1 MPFAVGRPSRA
12 EVCGVQISRI
22 RIENFRCIKFLDMPL
37 DDEQVFIGQNNSG
50 KTAILDAI
58 RIALTRR
65 WGQRGTGFTEY
76 DVHLDND
83 QDDPKQSPGIAIE
96 VTVAEKVQGEWPE
109 EVPQALSHIVQ
120 SDPST
125 GRMYVTLRVTYR
137 WDESSVMFQTEWQFL
152 NAARQPLVG
161 SSARRINLER
171 FWQFIPMFYLGALRD
186 ADDEFSSR
194 SQFWGK
200 LLKAIV
206 VPANVEDQI
215 QKVLDSL
222 NTDILNADP
231 RLEDIAGILSGVT
244 EVAARDRRGAVEL
257 RLVPLKSW
265 DLLSKAQ
272 IVLRNEPKWPWLP
285 LQNHGQGVQSLSV
298 IFLFEA
304 FVSFL
309 LADTYADGTSP
320 ILALEEPETH
330 LHPQAA
336 RTLWQH
342 VDELPGQKFI
352 STHSP
357 YFVQYVPFRHVRVV
371 RLTARGTEVHWLR
384 SSFARYVPNA
394 AGLDQAVQESD
405 GLLQYD
411 KALEQLTGNGVID
424 EGTYRKLLRCFAD
437 QRDVHQTLRE
447 LRDESSTYISD
458 SELRSLETYARRI
471 RGEIFF
477 ASRWL
482 IVEGQAEYL
491 ILHGLARA
499 LGYDLDEHG
508 VAVIDSMNNGNP
520 AIFASLARALAIPWM
535 AVFDGDDAG
544 RSYVE
549 SIRGRGFRPE
559 IVDEKCRLL
568 PAGNLEEQLL
578 EDGLEEELRWALGE
592 VGIPHSDDIDGATLR
607 KRLEGNKAGYAAVLG
622 LRLREDVE
630 LAHRMPKA
638 FCDTVERLKGLE

>member
-1 MPFAVGRPSRA
+1 M
-12 EVCGVQISRI
+12 QISRI